1 MQGSGRGAESIAGR
15 APRLAIAACVA
26 FALALTQ
33 GCAASKTPPPA
44 PAKLAGGAA
53 ADALATLLDAPHEAA
68 ANAFVVRLAFDGS
81 ADLDLYVTD
90 PLTETVYFA
99 NTPVRSGGAL
109 AADRTCDDSPPR
121 VETIV
126 FERPLPGRYRIGVD
140 HIRSCGSAQP
150 AAFAVRAQIGEQ
162 RADATGALPL
172 GRFDP
177 IVLELDL
184 P

>member
-1 MQGSGRGAESIAGR
+1 MQGWGRGAESIAER
-15 APRLAIAACVA
+15 TPRLAIAACVA
-26 FALALTQ
+26 IALAQ

-53 ADALATLLDAPHEAA
+53 ADALARSLDAPHEAA
-68 ANAFVVRLAFDGS
+68 AGAFVVRLAFDAS

-121 VETIV
+121 VETVV
-126 FERPLPGRYRIGVD
+126 FERPPPGRYRIGVD
-140 HIRSCGSAQP
+140 HIRSCGAVQP
-150 AAFAVRAQIGEQ
+150 APFAVRAQLGA
-162 RADATGALPL
+162 RRVDATGALPL

>member
-1 MQGSGRGAESIAGR
+1 MQGSERGAESIAGG
-15 APRLAIAACVA
+15 APRLVIAAFVAIA
-26 FALALTQ
+26 LAH

-53 ADALATLLDAPHEAA
+53 ADALAMSLDATSAPAA
-68 ANAFVVRLAFDGS
+68 SNALVVQLVFDGS

-99 NTPVRSGGAL
+99 NTPTKSGGAL
-109 AADRTCDDSPPR
+109 EADRTCDDPPR
-121 VETIV
+121 RIETVV
-126 FERPLPGRYRIGVD
+126 FERPLAGRYRVGVD
-140 HIRSCGSAQP
+140 HIRSCGP
-150 AAFAVRAQIGEQ
+150 AAPAPFAVRAMSGE
-162 RADATGALPL
+162 RRVEATGALPL